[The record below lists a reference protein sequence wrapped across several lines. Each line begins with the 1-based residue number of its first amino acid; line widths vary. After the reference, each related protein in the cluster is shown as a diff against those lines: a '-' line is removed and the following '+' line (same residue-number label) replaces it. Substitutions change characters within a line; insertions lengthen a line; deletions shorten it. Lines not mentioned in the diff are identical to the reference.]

1 LIAHHSALT
10 DSIPW
15 GIDGFSTGPSL
26 RCTDSRQIFDVLFV
40 QAAAA
45 NSISERNRHGRLSY
59 NNCEVDDS
67 GDAPDRMLDAV
78 RFELA
83 WDF

>member
-1 LIAHHSALT
+1 
-10 DSIPW
+10 
-15 GIDGFSTGPSL
+15 
-26 RCTDSRQIFDVLFV
+26 VLFV

-59 NNCEVDDS
+59 NNYEVDGS
-67 GDAPDRMLDAV
+67 GDAPDRMLNAV